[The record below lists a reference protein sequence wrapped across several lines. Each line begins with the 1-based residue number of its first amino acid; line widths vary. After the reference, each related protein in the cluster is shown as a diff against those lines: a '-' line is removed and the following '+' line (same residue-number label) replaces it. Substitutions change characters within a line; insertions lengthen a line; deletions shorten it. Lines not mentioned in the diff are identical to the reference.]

1 MMRVGILTYHKTH
14 NYGAYLQSYALT
26 NYLNQKKGIQAEIID
41 YNTLA
46 SELMQIKCIKFN
58 WKQMSS
64 IWYNFRR
71 YIVFA
76 KAQKQLPTS
85 KWHLV
90 TNRVDKF
97 CDFVA
102 NKYDLIV
109 VGSDEVWVLDGYRG
123 FPNAYWLPNL
133 KGIKKASYGAS
144 SRNTIDSL
152 DTETVKAVK
161 NYVQDFSYIGVRDTA
176 TYNLIEQIAGQAH
189 LHMNCDPTFLYDFN
203 IDRNE
208 GKKILVNKFKVNSGK
223 KVVGLM
229 CGEPVLAK
237 RIVDKFSNE
246 IEIVSLYDYYDG
258 TKGYSPISPF
268 QWINVISALDG
279 LITTFFHGMV
289 FAIKSNVP
297 FIVIEGRNLAS
308 SDFSKNYDLLKRNGI
323 EKYYAQIS
331 VSGVDDV
338 VNSNVSEFINQILS
352 NCRVDFSEVVE
363 NERKYSES
371 FINWVVDQDD

>member
-1 MMRVGILTYHKTH
+1 MMKVGILTYHKTH
-14 NYGAYLQSYALT
+14 NYGAFLQSYALT
-26 NYLNQKKGIQAEIID
+26 NYLNQISGIQAEIID

-58 WKQMSS
+58 WRQLSS

-71 YIVFA
+71 YIIFA

-85 KWHLV
+85 KRHLV
-90 TNRVDKF
+90 TDRVDKF
-97 CDFVA
+97 CDFVT
-102 NKYDLIV
+102 NQYDLIV

-123 FPNAYWLPNL
+123 FPNAYYLPDL
-133 KGIKKASYGAS
+133 KGTKKASYGAS
-144 SRNTIDSL
+144 SRNTLDAL
-152 DTETVKAVK
+152 DTETIQAVK

-176 TYNLIEQIAGQAH
+176 TYNLVKQIVGESH
-189 LHMNCDPTFLYDFN
+189 LRMNCDPTFLYDFN
-203 IDRNE
+203 VDINE
-208 GKKILVNKFKVNSGK
+208 GKRILSDKFKVTAGK
-223 KVVGLM
+223 KIIGLM
-229 CGEPVLAK
+229 CGEPVLARK
-237 RIVDKFSNE
+237 IIDKFSKD

-258 TKGYSPISPF
+258 TKGYAPISPF

-297 FIVIEGRNLAS
+297 FIVIEGRNLMS
-308 SDFSKNYDLLKRNGI
+308 SDYSKNFDLLKRNCV

-331 VSGVDDV
+331 TSGVDDV
-338 VNSNVSEFINQILS
+338 VNSNITEFINQIVS
-352 NCRVDFSEVVE
+352 NCRVDFSKIVE

-371 FINWVVDQDD
+371 FINWVIDQRD

>member
-1 MMRVGILTYHKTH
+1 
-14 NYGAYLQSYALT
+14 
-26 NYLNQKKGIQAEIID
+26 
-41 YNTLA
+41 
-46 SELMQIKCIKFN
+46 
-58 WKQMSS
+58 
-64 IWYNFRR
+64 
-71 YIVFA
+71 
-76 KAQKQLPTS
+76 
-85 KWHLV
+85 
-90 TNRVDKF
+90 
-97 CDFVA
+97 
-102 NKYDLIV
+102 
-109 VGSDEVWVLDGYRG
+109 
-123 FPNAYWLPNL
+123 
-133 KGIKKASYGAS
+133 
-144 SRNTIDSL
+144 
-152 DTETVKAVK
+152 
-161 NYVQDFSYIGVRDTA
+161 
-176 TYNLIEQIAGQAH
+176 
-189 LHMNCDPTFLYDFN
+189 MNCDPTFLYDFI

-208 GKKILVNKFKVNSGK
+208 GEKILVNKFKANTEK

-237 RIVDKFSNE
+237 RIVDKFSND

-338 VNSNVSEFINQILS
+338 VDLNVSEFINHILS